1 MTISLANSIPVV
13 CKFILSIAALVKP
26 RKPQWKSLAGVLKN
40 SCPRK
45 ERVGLPIYL
54 WCQGMAPFLIP
65 PLKRFASTMGGAC
78 PHLWVRSS
86 RIRGD
91 YSICTAT
98 SPNGHAR
105 RIACIHWWPATV
117 KTTEQAERRSEAV
130 LGWTVP
136 AVPGPPFERTT
147 SRRKASTMLGFV
159 WCAKRQ
165 CHSIAWQ
172 SVRLSRFHLKVNRRV
187 FLKTVGAGFLA
198 FVTLASVKASLE
210 ASRPNM
216 LFFFPDEHR
225 FDWTSMNP
233 A

>member
-1 MTISLANSIPVV
+1 
-13 CKFILSIAALVKP
+13 
-26 RKPQWKSLAGVLKN
+26 
-40 SCPRK
+40 
-45 ERVGLPIYL
+45 
-54 WCQGMAPFLIP
+54 
-65 PLKRFASTMGGAC
+65 
-78 PHLWVRSS
+78 
-86 RIRGD
+86 
-91 YSICTAT
+91 
-98 SPNGHAR
+98 
-105 RIACIHWWPATV
+105 
-117 KTTEQAERRSEAV
+117 
-130 LGWTVP
+130 
-136 AVPGPPFERTT
+136 
-147 SRRKASTMLGFV
+147 MLGFV